1 MLSLKLAWKNLKGA
15 GLRTWLNVAVLSISY
30 VMIIWYQG
38 LLDGWQQQARHDTI
52 EWEIGGGQY
61 WHSAYD
67 PFDPFSLGD
76 SHDPLPP
83 MLTESVHQEKIVP
96 ILIAQ
101 GSVYPQGRLQS
112 VLLKGIPP
120 TQTILKLPTHSLQ
133 KESDAIPAIIGQ
145 RFAQSTG
152 LNQGD
157 RVILRWRDVHGTFDA
172 TEIEI
177 MAIFHTNV
185 PAVDAHQI
193 WIPLKRLQ
201 SMLQL
206 PGEATILINS
216 TGLKP
221 VQSKNFIYKD
231 TSFLLKD
238 IEEIIKRKSIGGM
251 VMYLILLSLALLAV
265 FDTQV
270 LSVFRRQKEIGTL
283 IALGMTQGAVVRLF
297 TLEGAMHAILAAVL
311 AALYGI
317 PLLIFQATNGFSIPQ
332 SSQDFGLAIADK
344 IYPEYGMAL
353 IAGTIFIIWI
363 AATIVSYFPARKISA
378 MNPTEAIRGKV
389 R

>member
-1 MLSLKLAWKNLKGA
+1 MLSFKLAWKNLKGA

-67 PFDPFSLGD
+67 PFDPFSLSN
-76 SHDPLPP
+76 SHAPLPP
-83 MLTESVHQEKIVP
+83 AIADLVSQQKIAP

-120 TQTILKLPTHSLQ
+120 AQTILKLPSRALQ
-133 KESDAIPAIIGQ
+133 KQSDALPAIIGQ
-145 RFAQSTG
+145 RFAKATG
-152 LNQGD
+152 LNTGD
-157 RVILRWRDVHGTFDA
+157 RAVLRWRDVHGTFDA
-172 TEIEI
+172 IEIEI
-177 MAIFHTNV
+177 ATIFHTNV
-185 PAVDAHQI
+185 PSVDVHQI
-193 WIPLKRLQ
+193 WVPLDRLQ

-206 PGEATILINS
+206 PEEATILVNS
-216 TGLKP
+216 PGLKP
-221 VQSKNFIYKD
+221 VPATRFIYKD
-231 TSFLLKD
+231 QSCLLKD
-238 IEEIIKRKSIGGM
+238 IDEVIKRKSIGGL

-270 LSVFRRQKEIGTL
+270 LSIFRRQKEIGTL

-297 TLEGAMHAILAAVL
+297 TLEGAMHAILATLL
-311 AALYGI
+311 AAVYGI

-332 SSQDFGLAIADK
+332 ASQDFGMAIADK
-344 IYPEYGMAL
+344 IYPVYGTFL
-353 IAGTIFIIWI
+353 IFGTIFIIWA
-363 AATIVSYFPARKISA
+363 AATIVSYFPARKIAA

>member
-1 MLSLKLAWKNLKGA
+1 MLSFKLAWKNLKGA

-38 LLDGWQQQARHDTI
+38 LLDGWQQQARRDMI

-67 PFDPFSLGD
+67 PFDPFSLNT
-76 SHDPLPP
+76 SHAPLPAP
-83 MLTESVHQEKIVP
+83 MDHLVRQKKIVP
-96 ILIAQ
+96 VLIAR

-112 VLLKGIPP
+112 VLIKGIPP
-120 TQTILKLPTHSLQ
+120 AQTLLKLPTGKLQ
-133 KESDAIPAIIGQ
+133 LHSDAIPAIIGQ
-145 RFAQSTG
+145 RFAKAAG
-152 LNQGD
+152 LRTGD
-157 RVILRWRDVHGTFDA
+157 RVVLRWRDVHGTFDA
-172 TEIEI
+172 TDIEI
-177 MAIFHTNV
+177 AAVFHTNV
-185 PAVDAHQI
+185 PSVDVRQI

-201 SMLQL
+201 TMLQL
-206 PGEATILINS
+206 PEEATILINAQDI
-216 TGLKP
+216 KP
-221 VQSKNFIYKD
+221 IRTAHFTYKD
-231 TSFLLKD
+231 RSLLLKD
-238 IEEIIKRKSIGGM
+238 IDEVIRRKSIGGF

-270 LSVFRRQKEIGTL
+270 LSIFRRQKEIGTL

-297 TLEGAMHAILAAVL
+297 TLEGAMHAVLAAALAAV
-311 AALYGI
+311 YGI
-317 PLLIFQATNGFSIPQ
+317 PLLIFQTVNGFSIPRAG
-332 SSQDFGLAIADK
+332 QDFGLAIADK
-344 IYPEYGMAL
+344 IYPVYGTGL
-353 IAGTIFIIWI
+353 VIGTVLVIWM